1 MDSRSADPTGVTSGG
16 VDPNGADLQSL
27 RYLQGL
33 RGLAPE
39 CDALLLDQWGVLH
52 DGHHAYPGAVDCLE
66 RLREAGKAVVI
77 LSNSGKSGEENARL
91 IEAMGFDRGLFDA
104 VVSAGDDARDA
115 ILSGDD
121 GPYAGS
127 GRRCLLLSRDTDRH
141 LANGLGLEVI
151 TDPVGG
157 PERADFI
164 LLMSMDAPTQSV
176 AGWEPLLRRAVAR
189 RLPLVCANPDLARV
203 SRDGRLLEA
212 PGLVARRY
220 QALGGEV
227 HLHGKPDPRIYRTC
241 LRHLPA
247 GAARV
252 VAVGDSLHHD
262 ILGANRA
269 GLRSLLVAGGV
280 HREELG
286 CQLGELPDPA
296 RARALFERA
305 GAVPGFVAP
314 LFTW

>member
-1 MDSRSADPTGVTSGG
+1 MDRPDGV
-16 VDPNGADLQSL
+16 
-27 RYLQGL
+27 RYL
-33 RGLAPE
+33 RGLRELAQD

-52 DGHHAYPGAVDCLE
+52 DGHQAYPGAVECLE
-66 RLREAGKAVVI
+66 RLRDTGKAVVI

-91 IEAMGFDRGLFDA
+91 IEAMGFDRLLFDA

-115 ILSGDD
+115 ILSGDH

-127 GRRCLLLSRDTDRH
+127 GRRCLLLSRDADRH
-141 LANGLGLEVI
+141 VADGLGLEVI
-151 TDPVGG
+151 TDPEAG
-157 PERADFI
+157 PEHADFV

-176 AGWEPLLRRAVAR
+176 RGWEPLLRRAVAR
-189 RLPLVCANPDLARV
+189 GLPLVCGNPDLARV
-203 SRDGRLLEA
+203 SRDGTLLEA

-220 QALGGEV
+220 QELGGEV
-227 HLHGKPDPRIYRTC
+227 HLHGKPDSRIYRTC

-247 GAARV
+247 GAACV

-262 ILGANRA
+262 ILGAKRA

-280 HREELG
+280 HRDELG
-286 CQLGELPDPA
+286 CRLGELPDPA
-296 RARALFERA
+296 RARALFQRA
-305 GAVPGFVAP
+305 GAVPELVAP